1 MREVLPTGTTTVRMV
16 AMSRILDDRGRLFGK
31 VNIVDLL
38 VLLVI
43 IAVVVFAVV
52 RMTGGSSKTVPVKV
66 TYVVEA
72 VRQATVDALQAKG
85 DVTDEGSTYLGEVKD
100 VVVTPT
106 LVEVPTADGE
116 LKAVESPVFRD
127 VSIVVRGEGRVSGS
141 TVRIGSVPM
150 RVGKKVT
157 LIGTGYEVQTV
168 IMDVAWGDEA
178 AD

>member
-1 MREVLPTGTTTVRMV
+1 MV
-16 AMSRILDDRGRLFGK
+16 AMSRFLDERGRILGK
-31 VNIVDLL
+31 VNIIDLL

-52 RMTGGSSKTVPVKV
+52 RMTGGSSKPVPVRV
-66 TYVVEA
+66 TYTVEA

-85 DVTDEGSTYLGEVKD
+85 TVTDDGGTVLGEVED

-106 LVEVPTADGE
+106 LEEFMAPDGE
-116 LKAVESPVFRD
+116 LKAFPSPVFSD
-127 VSIVVRGEGRVSGS
+127 VSIVVAGEGRVSGS

-157 LIGTGYEVQTV
+157 LVGTGYEVQTV
-168 IMDVAWGDEA
+168 IMDVVWSQGAVK
-178 AD
+178 